1 MNDQAK
7 MMSQKPPQIP
17 MMAQQPPPPPQIL
30 SQPPLIAQSPA
41 LSQSQM
47 MMMKSQPNPQQP
59 LPMLNPNLNRSF
71 NIGNSNKV
79 WSQQQ
84 QVSKVNYATAANSL
98 KPSSKLGRSNW
109 KGKNVGGAPSIT
121 CRGDEDGEV
130 SLADGQR
137 SIDGSKDPLEFRPG
151 DPRWRPLYHLA

>member
-1 MNDQAK
+1 MNNQAK
-7 MMSQKPPQIP
+7 MMSQKPLQIL
-17 MMAQQPPPPPQIL
+17 MMAEQPPPPPPPQIL
-30 SQPPLIAQSPA
+30 SQPPLIAQSQV

-59 LPMLNPNLNRSF
+59 LPMLNLNLNRSF

-84 QVSKVNYATAANSL
+84 LASKVNYATAVNSL

-109 KGKNVGGAPSIT
+109 KGENVGAKI
-121 CRGDEDGEV
+121 EAV
-130 SLADGQR
+130 SV
-137 SIDGSKDPLEFRPG
+137 IGSRENEGK
-151 DPRWRPLYHLA
+151 